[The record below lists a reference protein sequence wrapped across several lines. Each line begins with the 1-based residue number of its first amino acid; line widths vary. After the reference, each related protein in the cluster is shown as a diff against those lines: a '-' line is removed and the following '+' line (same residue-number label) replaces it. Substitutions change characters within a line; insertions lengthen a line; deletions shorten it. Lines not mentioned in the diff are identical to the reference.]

1 MSKTEIK
8 YGNLKVK
15 LNCLYEAIVTTY
27 NVNLA
32 LEEISYNAA
41 PMGVIF
47 GDSKHII
54 IRPYLTT
61 NTYKNIQSHRCAGIN
76 FTNNISLFYKSAIKK
91 SEISQN
97 DFLTSKKKKI
107 PLLKDSITR
116 FVVITE
122 KKEINKSENRAKILC
137 KIEEFEN
144 VDSNIEP
151 YNRGYFAVLESIIH
165 FTRIN
170 ILMEQ
175 DPEKGKRLMD
185 NILEY
190 NSFIKRVYPN
200 SDFEEIM
207 NEIVLNLSK
216 MTGLK
221 IK

>member
-1 MSKTEIK
+1 MSNTEIK
-8 YGNLKVK
+8 FGNLKVK
-15 LNCLYEAIVTTY
+15 LNWLYEAIITTC

-32 LEEISYNAA
+32 IKEITYNAA

-47 GDSKHII
+47 PDPEHII

-61 NTYKNIQSHRCAGIN
+61 NTFKNIQCYGCAGIN

-91 SEISQN
+91 TEISQN
-97 DFLTSKKKKI
+97 DFLTSKKKQI

-116 FVVITE
+116 FVVISE
-122 KKEINKSENRAKILC
+122 KMEINESENRAKILC

-144 VDSNIEP
+144 IDSNIEP

-175 DPEKGKRLMD
+175 DPEKGKRLI
-185 NILEY
+185 NKILEY

-200 SDFEEIM
+200 SDFEQIM

-216 MTGLK
+216 MTRLK

>member
-1 MSKTEIK
+1 MSKKEALF
-8 YGNLKVK
+8 GNFQVK
-15 LNCLYEAIVTTY
+15 MDCLYEAIVTTC

-32 LEEISYNAA
+32 LEKITYNAA

-47 GDSKHII
+47 PDSKHII

-76 FTNNISLFYKSAIKK
+76 FTNNIKLFYNSAIKK
-91 SEISQN
+91 SKISQN
-97 DFLTSKKKKI
+97 NFLTSKKKKI

-116 FVVITE
+116 FVVRME
-122 KKEINKSENRAKILC
+122 KMEINESKNRAKILC
-137 KIEEFEN
+137 KIDEFEN
-144 VDSNIEP
+144 IESNIEP

-175 DPEKGKRLMD
+175 NPEKGKILID

-216 MTGLK
+216 MTRLK